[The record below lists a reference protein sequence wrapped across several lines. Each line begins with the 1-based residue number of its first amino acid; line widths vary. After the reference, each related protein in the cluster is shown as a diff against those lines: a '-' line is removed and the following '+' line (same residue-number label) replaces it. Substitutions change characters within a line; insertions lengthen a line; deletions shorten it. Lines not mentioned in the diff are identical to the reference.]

1 MSLKLEQ
8 WQYPIGRYQ
17 PKQDFSAKEIQ
28 VAIAILKAFPTE
40 LKELYHNVAN
50 KIMINHIAQEGGP
63 SSNLFTI

>member
-17 PKQDFSAKEIQ
+17 PKQDFSAKEIK

-40 LKELYHNVAN
+40 LKELLSQCSEQDYD
-50 KIMINHIAQEGGP
+50 QPYRPGGW
-63 SSNLFTI
+63 TI